1 MPDLSLDEHVE
12 YLEYVGSP
20 YVVEL
25 YGKHENTDPHY
36 RLLWREIVAYS
47 KGKWVLIKKRPLFII
62 LTAVAIAALP
72 VP

>member
-1 MPDLSLDEHVE
+1 MRDLSLDEHVE
-12 YLEYVGSP
+12 YLEYVGYP

-25 YGKHENTDPHY
+25 YGKHENTDPHH
-36 RLLWREIVAYS
+36 RLLWREILAYF
-47 KGKWVLIKKRPLFII
+47 KEKWALIKKRPFFII